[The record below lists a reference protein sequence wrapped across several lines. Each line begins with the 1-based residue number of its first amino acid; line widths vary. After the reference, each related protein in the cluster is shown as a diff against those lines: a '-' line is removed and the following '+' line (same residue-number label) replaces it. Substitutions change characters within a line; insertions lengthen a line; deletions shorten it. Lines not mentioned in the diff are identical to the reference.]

1 MPNDLMSGVNSLGQ
15 FMVSPQMP
23 VLAGD
28 LAAAAMGPNQNTW
41 QAMLGRTAANFGRS
55 AIAAKE
61 AEAQGQ
67 KAAAMNDW
75 LKQILPAL
83 MGGVKLTPDGTAG
96 PTDTTVKINADGTF
110 SSTTKGNTVTS
121 GGNTPAGQP
130 SAGTPQMP
138 VGAPQVLPPG
148 QPVLA
153 PPQAPTTMPQP
164 QTWNPR
170 LLPF

>member
-96 PTDTTVKINADGTF
+96 PTDTTAKIGADGTF
-110 SSTTKGNTVTS
+110 SITTKGDTTTKGN
-121 GGNTPAGQP
+121 NAPAGGQ
-130 SAGTPQMP
+130 AGTPN
-138 VGAPQVLPPG
+138 LG
-148 QPVLA
+148 QPVSPA
-153 PPQAPTTMPQP
+153 PQLQQQP
-164 QTWNPR
+164 QQFNPR